1 MIEISNLSK
10 EKPYKFFEGYYE
22 KAFKAKQRSI
32 EAISISSFNKM
43 LNEVESRY
51 VNLKYIIGNEWTFFS
66 NYRSPKAKDFQSHD
80 QISALLYWGSINVQI
95 RLKANI
101 YMSSED
107 FSDKHFLL
115 RSKEKNALAISS
127 SQSELVESYSEVE
140 KSFNNVL
147 SQISEDT
154 QRPDFWGGFTFVPYY
169 FEFWEGHENRL
180 NKRHVFK
187 LNEENWEEWFLQ
199 P

>member
-1 MIEISNLSK
+1 
-10 EKPYKFFEGYYE
+10 
-22 KAFKAKQRSI
+22 
-32 EAISISSFNKM
+32 
-43 LNEVESRY
+43 
-51 VNLKYIIGNEWTFFS
+51 
-66 NYRSPKAKDFQSHD
+66 
-80 QISALLYWGSINVQI
+80 
-95 RLKANI
+95 
-101 YMSSED
+101 MSSED